1 MSARAEEKAR
11 YREAA
16 KASHTLTAE
25 EPQYLGIPFDL
36 GEPMA
41 ITYVV
46 EDSRGQHR
54 DQHYDGDILDHALIT
69 LIEYGT
75 VSSKLTATAHFY
87 SGQQLSC
94 NYIASGEIWSDWS

>member
-1 MSARAEEKAR
+1 MSARTEEKAIC
-11 YREAA
+11 RENA

-36 GEPMA
+36 GEPCH
-41 ITYVV
+41 ITYTV

-75 VSSKLTATAHFY
+75 VSSRLTATAHFH

-94 NYIASGEIWSDWS
+94 DYIASGEIWGDWS